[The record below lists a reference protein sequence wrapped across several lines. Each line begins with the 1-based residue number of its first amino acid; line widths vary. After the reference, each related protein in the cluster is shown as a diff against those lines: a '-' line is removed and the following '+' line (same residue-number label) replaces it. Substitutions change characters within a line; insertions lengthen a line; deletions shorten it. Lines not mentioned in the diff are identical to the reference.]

1 MKRYIYLSKYIF
13 LSIAIITAVSCNKD
27 RFLEEPV
34 FQLTTETSYSTPAQ
48 IDLAINSMHNKMQYL
63 SFSSYQYHNYIMTGL
78 GLDGFFSTTNSF
90 VTSNWSLLTP
100 TEPGYVSHW
109 ATNLSQVLTY
119 ANNVIEA
126 CNNPAVKFSNDVQKN
141 ELLAEGMFFRAW
153 SHRCLVGL
161 FGDWP
166 IITEVQKVPKL
177 DFVRAPRVDVWKQC
191 KADLSFAAANL
202 PNTTS
207 RPGRIVRAAA
217 DHLLAEICI
226 SLGDH
231 TKDAKYYDEAITAAS
246 NVIGGKDGDY
256 QLMKGRFGKR
266 ATEAGKNVYWD
277 LFRAGNFNYQEGN
290 KEAIWVVQ
298 YDYANAIGGT
308 GGMPNSATSNKL
320 LLEFAF
326 QSTSYFVNRQLKD
339 ASGNSYFFF
348 GDGAVKFANGQSSQ
362 TGNDERGVGASQN
375 RPTNYFFYTIW
386 ENNGQDIR
394 NAEANI
400 ERNIKQAGGKPW
412 NDVFAEIKARGDWNK
427 IIPSDTIRSIYPRIW
442 KFSTDKHINGNQEF
456 YDADIYIMRLPETYL
471 LRAEAYMKKGATD
484 LAKNDINE
492 VRSRSNAR
500 LISDAEVTMD
510 YILDERTREL
520 FGEEYRLVTL
530 TRLST
535 KENPVLVNRVKKYG
549 WKWPDLPNENRPNI
563 QNHQWVYPIPQSI
576 IDANTDG
583 EFKQNEGY

>member
-1 MKRYIYLSKYIF
+1 MKPYF
-13 LSIAIITAVSCNKD
+13 LSLKIILITFLMTTAIGCNKD
-27 RFLEEPV
+27 RILDEPV
-34 FQLTTETSYSTPAQ
+34 FQLTTETSYTTPAQ
-48 IDLAINSMHNKMQYL
+48 IDLAINYMHNKMQYL

-78 GLDGFFSTTNSF
+78 GLDGFFSTVNSF
-90 VTSNWSLLTP
+90 VTSNWTLLTP
-100 TEPGYVSHW
+100 TEPGYIGYW
-109 ATNLSQVLTY
+109 ATNLSQIITY

-126 CNNPAVKFSNDVQKN
+126 CNNPAIKFTSDVQKN
-141 ELLAEGMFFRAW
+141 ELLAEGMYFRAW

-166 IITEVQKVPKL
+166 IITAVQKVPKL
-177 DFVRAPRVDVWKQC
+177 DFVRASRVDVWKQC
-191 KADLSFAAANL
+191 KTDLSFAAANL
-202 PNTTS
+202 PKTTT

-231 TKDAKYYDEAITAAS
+231 TKEVKYYDEAITAAS
-246 NVIGGKDGDY
+246 NVINRTDGDY
-256 QLMKGRFGKR
+256 QLMKSRFGKR
-266 ATEAGKNVYWD
+266 ATEAGKDVYWD

-326 QSTSYFVNRQLKD
+326 QSSAYFVNRQSKD
-339 ASGNSYFFF
+339 NAGNSYFFF
-348 GDGAVKFANGQSSQ
+348 GEGATKFANGQSSQ

-375 RPTNYFFYTIW
+375 RPTNYFFYDIW
-386 ENNGQDIR
+386 QNNGQDIR
-394 NAEANI
+394 NSEANI

-412 NDVFAEIKARGDWNK
+412 NDVFNEIKVRGDWNK
-427 IIPSDTIRSIYPRIW
+427 IIPSDTIKSIYPRIW

-471 LRAEAYMKKGATD
+471 LRAEAYMKKGSVA

-492 VRSRSNAR
+492 VRGRSNAR

-530 TRLST
+530 SRLSS

-549 WKWPDLPNENRPNI
+549 WKWPDLPAENRPNI
-563 QNHQWVYPIPQSI
+563 QNHQWV
-576 IDANTDG
+576 
-583 EFKQNEGY
+583 